1 MQLLRVFNNNVVLAR
16 RGAEDVIVTGRGIG
30 FQAHPGTEVDP
41 AKVVKVFVPDSGRDP
56 DHLAAM
62 IAGIPGEYVQLV
74 IDAMHSV
81 DMSEALRSKLTLV
94 VAIADHIHGAVNRG
108 NAVSYPLE
116 AEVRHLYA
124 EDFALAQ
131 QLLTAING
139 GLHKPLAP
147 DEAVAI
153 TLHLVN
159 AGFAVGDLSG
169 TYRMT
174 GLIQQIL
181 AVIGSHINT
190 ELNSEDI
197 SVARFITHLRYL
209 FVRMAEHQQLDS
221 DDRQVA
227 TAISAR
233 YPDAVET
240 AQMVANLIE
249 LRLDNTLTPDEVSYL
264 TLHIARLEEA
274 SA

>member
-30 FQAHPGTEVDP
+30 FQAKPGTEVDP

-94 VAIADHIHGAVNRG
+94 VAIADHIHGAVSRG
-108 NAVSYPLE
+108 NTVSYPLE

-124 EDFALAQ
+124 DDFALAQ
-131 QLLTAING
+131 QLLDAINS
-139 GLHKPLAP
+139 GLHKPLAA

-181 AVIGSHINT
+181 AVIGSHNDT

-249 LRLDNTLTPDEVSYL
+249 LRLDSALTPDEVSYL
-264 TLHIARLEEA
+264 TLHIARLQEA

>member
-41 AKVVKVFVPDSGRDP
+41 AKVVKVFVPDSDRDP

-181 AVIGSHINT
+181 AVIGSHIDT

-249 LRLDNTLTPDEVSYL
+249 LRLDSALTPDEVSYL

>member
-94 VAIADHIHGAVNRG
+94 VAIADHIRGAVNRG

-181 AVIGSHINT
+181 AVIGSHIDT

-249 LRLDNTLTPDEVSYL
+249 LRLDSALTPDEVSYL

>member
-30 FQAHPGTEVDP
+30 FQAKPGTEVDP

-94 VAIADHIHGAVNRG
+94 VAVADHIHGAVSRG
-108 NAVSYPLE
+108 NTVSYPLE

-124 EDFALAQ
+124 DDFALAQ
-131 QLLTAING
+131 QLLTAINS

-147 DEAVAI
+147 DEAVAL

-181 AVIGSHINT
+181 AVIGSHNDT
-190 ELNSEDI
+190 KLNSEDI

-249 LRLDNTLTPDEVSYL
+249 LRLDSALTPDEVSYL
-264 TLHIARLEEA
+264 TLHIARLEEG
-274 SA
+274 ST

>member
-56 DHLAAM
+56 DHMAAM

-94 VAIADHIHGAVNRG
+94 VAIADHIHGAVNRD

-181 AVIGSHINT
+181 AVIGSHNDT

-249 LRLDNTLTPDEVSYL
+249 LRLDSALTPDEVSYL

>member
-181 AVIGSHINT
+181 AVIGSHIDT